1 MSNDYAFILPLMG
14 ATIVAAVVAHRLQPE
29 SIYTLKLA
37 RRMRLHLGRDVDV
50 MDAVL
55 VNEVMEPDP
64 ETISM
69 SMSLSEFQDEI
80 YHSHYNSAMVL
91 DDQGLLVGIA
101 SLQDLE
107 RIVGV
112 QDWEHM
118 HVEDIMTTSV
128 LSTYPDETI
137 GTALQRMASRDVGR
151 MPVVDRANPKL
162 LVGVIR
168 RTSIARAYQRGMLR
182 RSDIA
187 DRANQLRI
195 SQREG
200 GTEFVELR
208 VRTGSVVANQLVAD
222 LELPPDCLL
231 TTRRHGDH
239 MHLLHGDDLLEPG
252 DIILALCEP
261 RQVDE
266 LRRMFEK

>member
-37 RRMRLHLGRDVDV
+37 RRGIRLHLGRDVDV

-182 RSDIA
+182 RSDMA

-208 VRTGSVVANQLVAD
+208 VRTGSVVANHS
-222 LELPPDCLL
+222 LPILNSRPTACSPPAVMA
-231 TTRRHGDH
+231 TTCTCSTATICWNLGNH
-239 MHLLHGDDLLEPG
+239 PG
-252 DIILALCEP
+252 AVRTP
-261 RQVDE
+261 PGG
-266 LRRMFEK
+266 